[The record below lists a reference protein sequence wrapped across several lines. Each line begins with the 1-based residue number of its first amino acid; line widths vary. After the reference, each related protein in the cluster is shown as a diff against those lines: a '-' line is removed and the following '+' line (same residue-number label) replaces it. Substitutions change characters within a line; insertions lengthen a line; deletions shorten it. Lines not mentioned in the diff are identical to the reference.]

1 MEGQKGRIF
10 YTTVSIC
17 GLWTSACAAFLWQQ
31 HRAGKAGEGGDE
43 QRYSFLGDRRLDRL
57 CVSEKREVRGDTRD
71 QQLVAEMEV
80 TGE

>member
-1 MEGQKGRIF
+1 MWKDRREKFFIPLYRSV
-10 YTTVSIC
+10 VSGLLHVQPFC
-17 GLWTSACAAFLWQQ
+17 GSSTELEKL
-31 HRAGKAGEGGDE
+31 EGGDE

-57 CVSEKREVRGDTRD
+57 CVSEKREVRGDTGD